1 MAQSRKK
8 KIEQHNSADAISLEG
23 LEPLLENASLDI
35 VQDFTPTQENASLQA
50 QPVTDYRPA
59 RKYGL
64 SRFLLPEPMDFRPAT
79 PAPVVQKPAVNE
91 TRLILDLLT
100 QLESVN
106 ELVLETSYQLECT
119 RSRIKEME
127 AQLMGEEILVEKIR
141 ALELE
146 TQRVLELETWLD
158 AVRAENENLKR
169 PVWKKMFGVK

>member
-8 KIEQHNSADAISLEG
+8 KIEQHNSADALSLEG

-35 VQDFTPTQENASLQA
+35 VQDFTPTPEALA
-50 QPVTDYRPA
+50 PVQPVTDYRPA

-146 TQRVLELETWLD
+146 TQRVLELETWLE

>member
-8 KIEQHNSADAISLEG
+8 KIEQHNSADALSLEG
-23 LEPLLENASLDI
+23 LEPLLENASLDV
-35 VQDFTPTQENASLQA
+35 VQDFTPTEQNSPPL

-64 SRFLLPEPMDFRPAT
+64 SRWLLPEPMDFRPAT

-119 RSRIKEME
+119 RTRIKEME